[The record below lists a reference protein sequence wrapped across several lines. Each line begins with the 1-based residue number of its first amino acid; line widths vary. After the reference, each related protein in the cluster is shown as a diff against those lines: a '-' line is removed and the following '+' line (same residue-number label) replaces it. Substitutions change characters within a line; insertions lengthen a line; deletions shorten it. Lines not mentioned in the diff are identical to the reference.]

1 MYIFKNALKNITR
14 SKGRNILIGAV
25 IVIISATSCIA
36 LAIRSSAG
44 EIVSSYEDSFEITA
58 SLSVDR
64 EALRD
69 LMMSQSEGSRGS
81 MRDLMADPDF
91 PLKEA
96 ISQ

>member
-1 MYIFKNALKNITR
+1 MR
-14 SKGRNILIGAV
+14 SPERNVYVYFQECSEEYHQIQRKEYPGWGSDRNHIL
-25 IVIISATSCIA
+25 ATSCIA

-81 MRDLMADPDF
+81 WG
-91 PLKEA
+91 
-96 ISQ
+96 SYGGN